1 MKHNQKNL
9 SIFSI
14 LLIPILLLACSPKPA
29 ASSGKTIVT
38 VSILPQKYFVE
49 RIGGDLVDV
58 NVMVGPG
65 EEPHTFE
72 PQPSQME
79 ALSNSQIYF
88 TIGVEFE
95 DAWLSRFKDA
105 NADLEMVD
113 TSAGIEKIAMTAE
126 DHHDEDAETDHEH
139 GELDPHIWLSPA
151 NGKII
156 AQTIASALSANDPLN
171 SNTYQ
176 ENLNAFLM
184 DIDSLDQE
192 IQTSL
197 ASISNRQF
205 ITFHPAWGYFAR
217 DYDLEQITIE
227 VGGNEPSAAELAN
240 LVSYANE
247 NNIHFVLAE
256 PEFSTKAA
264 ETIASEINGQVILV
278 SPLAEDWLNNMR
290 SVAQSLAEAL
300 K

>member
-1 MKHNQKNL
+1 MKRNHKNL
-9 SIFSI
+9 SMFSFF
-14 LLIPILLLACSPKPA
+14 LIPVLLLACNPKQSANP
-29 ASSGKTIVT
+29 GKTIVT

-105 NADLEMVD
+105 NPEMKFFD

-126 DHHDEDAETDHEH
+126 EHHDEDAGTEHEH

-151 NGKII
+151 NVKII
-156 AQTIASALSANDPLN
+156 VRSIATALSESDPRN
-171 SNTYQ
+171 STVYQ
-176 ENLNAFLM
+176 ENLDAFLA
-184 DIDSLDQE
+184 DIDNLDQE

-197 ASISNRQF
+197 ASISSRQF
-205 ITFHPAWGYFAR
+205 ITFHPAWGYFAH
-217 DYDLEQITIE
+217 DYDLEQIAIE
-227 VGGNEPSAAELAN
+227 IGGNEPSAAELAHLIN
-240 LVSYANE
+240 YANE
-247 NNIHFVLAE
+247 HGIQFVFAE
-256 PEFSTKAA
+256 PEFNTRAA
-264 ETIASEINGQVILV
+264 ETIASEINGQVILI

-290 SVAQSLAEAL
+290 NITQSLAEVL